1 MRLIDADALKKTLKA
16 VLMQSIFS
24 DADDEEKQAI
34 KIGEKVVRELVDL
47 LPTIDAVPVVHARW
61 EESEYRDEKYRCSA
75 CGGACWYY
83 DYQGAVARSRFCP
96 NCGARMDEKEDG
108 E

>member
-1 MRLIDADALKKTLKA
+1 MRLIDAGALMDRCIASAGGWFCHREITFAEALKM
-16 VLMQSIFS
+16 VCDMI
-24 DADDEEKQAI
+24 DEAD
-34 KIGEKVVRELVDL
+34 
-47 LPTIDAVPVVHARW
+47 TIDAEPVVHARW

-96 NCGARMDEKEDG
+96 NCGAKMDGKEDG
-108 E
+108 K